1 LEKVVAGKCDS
12 YNIKNLKHFFD
23 IAFKEI
29 NFKVSHQKI
38 LLKPNLL
45 SGKPP
50 EKAVTTNPEFI
61 RAISE
66 LLLDFSCDVYIGDSP
81 GYESAEKVL
90 SKSGIMDIVKYFNL
104 KTLSFDRKIT
114 KKYKG
119 ISPYSEFI
127 LAEDPDDFEVIVNLP
142 KLKTHVM
149 MGLTLGIKNTFGFI
163 PSFNKAKWHLRAGTD
178 KGFFASILIDI
189 HNIVKP
195 SVTIIDGIIGMDGD
209 GPGSGQ
215 PISTG
220 IVALSRNT
228 FALDHF
234 MEKLVGLPF
243 FLPVILKAKEN
254 SMVPEYQTVFAGSPV
269 TLIDNFRMPG
279 TMDMNWNVPGTIRNI
294 LKNVFIKKPKLKKGI
309 CRGCGVCVSV
319 CPAGALSIHEK
330 SALFDYK
337 KCIRCYCCQEMCP
350 EGAIRV

>member
-1 LEKVVAGKCDS
+1 MEKVVAGKCDS

-90 SKSGIMDIVKYFNL
+90 SKSGILDIVKYFNL

-119 ISPYSEFI
+119 ISP
-127 LAEDPDDFEVIVNLP
+127 
-142 KLKTHVM
+142 
-149 MGLTLGIKNTFGFI
+149 
-163 PSFNKAKWHLRAGTD
+163 
-178 KGFFASILIDI
+178 
-189 HNIVKP
+189 
-195 SVTIIDGIIGMDGD
+195 
-209 GPGSGQ
+209 
-215 PISTG
+215 
-220 IVALSRNT
+220 
-228 FALDHF
+228 
-234 MEKLVGLPF
+234 
-243 FLPVILKAKEN
+243 
-254 SMVPEYQTVFAGSPV
+254 
-269 TLIDNFRMPG
+269 
-279 TMDMNWNVPGTIRNI
+279 
-294 LKNVFIKKPKLKKGI
+294 
-309 CRGCGVCVSV
+309 
-319 CPAGALSIHEK
+319 
-330 SALFDYK
+330 
-337 KCIRCYCCQEMCP
+337 
-350 EGAIRV
+350 